1 MTSVSCSLDSPLMR
15 GVVLYVAGVL
25 LSQLVW
31 AQPQVSNSIKVVVGG
46 QKIITQWDVDRESS
60 RSRMNPALAQKKL
73 EQDALLVMDI
83 KGEKGYVEPAG
94 LAELLLK
101 GEIKNRYDKDR
112 NDMIAALRI
121 EGKTVQ
127 QREAELVDNWLL
139 RRAERTVRQAV
150 QVSPAA
156 IKKYY
161 RENPD
166 LNNKGVTANVYAI
179 RIAQD
184 EEGMSLAKVQQ
195 LKNGIKSL
203 ADFKEL
209 AASRKVS
216 NGGHKGLVHKDDQN
230 EFNDEVA
237 AEVFVLEEKEVGLA
251 FDDQAYYLLYLERRW
266 DKYEVPI
273 TLVHKLIEVR
283 LAQELFEQR
292 MARKLDRL
300 RREIHV
306 YYPANSL
313 LLKN

>member
-1 MTSVSCSLDSPLMR
+1 LTSVSCSLDSPLMR

>member
-1 MTSVSCSLDSPLMR
+1 MR